1 MNDLRSRQANLVGDF
16 RKKSVGIIGL
26 GMHGSWTALAVV
38 RLGVGL
44 LLTWD
49 DDIVVEGNID
59 NQFYHLGQEEE
70 LKEEALGDL
79 LCGDFVRHTLLYSSH
94 GRRIQNCVEDK
105 EDSKRLDVLICCA
118 DSFDTRQLA
127 ATMARDCGVKLL
139 IESRS
144 AKHTAFIHA
153 LRPTKEK
160 VASYIESCFPSVV
173 EEATCGDTGTTAMGM
188 AIASQ
193 IAAHVINS
201 SCGSHPELI
210 PEETTIRLGYGMST
224 KMIIFGVQEEN

>member
-1 MNDLRSRQANLVGDF
+1 MSDTRSRQVNLVGDF

-26 GMHGSWTALAVV
+26 GMHGSWTALAVA
-38 RLGVGL
+38 RLGIGNL
-44 LLTWD
+44 ALWD
-49 DDIVVEGNID
+49 HDFVSPGNLD
-59 NQFYHLGQEEE
+59 NQFYPLSQVGKIKVYALEEE
-70 LKEEALGDL
+70 LAENFLRLNVGIAL
-79 LCGDFVRHTLLYSSH
+79 FQKF
-94 GRRIQNCVEDK
+94 QNCLEDK
-105 EDSKRLDVLICCA
+105 ENVKGLDVLICCA
-118 DSFDTRQLA
+118 DSFDTRRLA
-127 ATMARDCGVKLL
+127 ATMARDCKVKLF

-210 PEETTIRLGYGMST
+210 PEETTIRLGYSMST

>member
-1 MNDLRSRQANLVGDF
+1 MDNQSRQANLVGDF

-26 GMHGSWTALAVV
+26 GMHGSWTALAVA

-44 LLTWD
+44 LTVWD
-49 DDIVVEGNID
+49 DDYVSEGNLD
-59 NQFYHLGQEEE
+59 NQFYSLSYVGR
-70 LKEEALGDL
+70 LKEDALGTMLID
-79 LCGDFVRHTLLYSSH
+79 DFIRYLLLYRPS
-94 GRRIQNCVEDK
+94 GRFQNCEEV
-105 EDSKRLDVLICCA
+105 KRGVSATDVLICCA
-118 DSFDTRQLA
+118 DSFDTRKLA

-210 PEETTIRLGYGMST
+210 PEETTIRLGYSMST